1 MVDNSNGQWP
11 SPNGILIMKQFF
23 QTRAVVAL
31 FAVLFLSACGLSQS
45 DQPRVWNT
53 APGQYQ
59 VKHVNALVLNDAGQD
74 RDVQMQVSYPVG
86 KGTFPVVVFSHGA
99 FCYPQNY
106 RAITDFWVSN
116 GYVVVALDHLD
127 SPNLGKINPRVL
139 PILQEARAKDLSFV
153 LDSLDDIEVSI
164 PEFAGKLD
172 RERFAVA
179 GHSFGGMISEV
190 MVGAPITRPDG
201 EVVSYADERFDAA
214 VIISGVGPATMVDK
228 SRLTEA
234 AFDSIN
240 RPLFASGGTLDTG
253 NVGTREQFPWE
264 WRMSPYTLSP
274 PEDKYSLVLENG
286 DHYLGGEICRPNRG
300 GDNDPQGVEIVRVL
314 NTAFLDA
321 YVKNDS
327 AAKEFLRTVDVS
339 SITSGR
345 AALEYK

>member
-1 MVDNSNGQWP
+1 MLSEEQAEDAIIEYIDEQITRTIPTWLYIFVFTVPAITTYSIMQLYLGVDT
-11 SPNGILIMKQFF
+11 L
-23 QTRAVVAL
+23 
-31 FAVLFLSACGLSQS
+31 LSAVTSLAVMNGSINSIIAWLTIRLDGQS
-45 DQPRVWNT
+45 
-53 APGQYQ
+53 
-59 VKHVNALVLNDAGQD
+59 
-74 RDVQMQVSYPVG
+74 SE
-86 KGTFPVVVFSHGA
+86 
-99 FCYPQNY
+99 
-106 RAITDFWVSN
+106 
-116 GYVVVALDHLD
+116 ALDHLD